1 MMRNP
6 YLLSLLLSFT
16 SLAVLAQPELPIT
29 VPATLNG
36 FIPKGY
42 HALDIT
48 KGDLNRDAY
57 PDAIMI
63 LYKDGEKETSDVI
76 DHPEKRPLLVLLGKP
91 DKTYSLA
98 ARSDNAVYCID
109 CGGQMGDPFTGVSIK
124 NGYFSIEHY
133 GGSGWRWTRIITFK
147 YTPAEKKW
155 FLFKDGGDS
164 FHATDP
170 EKVKTKVKTVKNF
183 GKVPFEK
190 FDIYKNE

>member
-1 MMRNP
+1 MRKL

-16 SLAVLAQPELPIT
+16 SLAVLAQPEMPVN
-29 VPATLNG
+29 VPAALKG

-42 HALDIT
+42 NALNIT

-63 LYKDGEKETSDVI
+63 LYKDGEKQSSDVI

-91 DKTYSLA
+91 DKTYALA
-98 ARSDNAVYCID
+98 ARSNNAVYCID
-109 CGGQMGDPFTGVSIK
+109 CGGQMGDPFTSVTIK
-124 NGYFSIEHY
+124 NGYFSVEHY
-133 GGSGWRWTRIITFK
+133 GGSAWRWTRIITFK
-147 YTPAEKKW
+147 YAPAEKKW

-170 EKVKTKVKTVKNF
+170 EKVKTEVKTVKNF

-190 FDIYKNE
+190 FDIYKEQ